1 MRDVMMISDLAR
13 ATGLSIDTLNFYLR
27 VGLLEETG
35 RFSRNGY
42 RYFDEIA
49 LDRLRKIVR
58 WRSEGQSIK
67 EIRWKLE
74 R

>member
-1 MRDVMMISDLAR
+1 MMISDLAR
-13 ATGLSIDTLNFYLR
+13 VTGLSIDTLNYYLR
-27 VGLLEETG
+27 IGLLAETG

-49 LDRLRKIVR
+49 LSRLRRIMD
-58 WRSEGQSIK
+58 WRSEGQSIR
-67 EIRWKLE
+67 EIKWKLE